1 MLRSARL
8 RLTAWLRAVGF
19 GDDPHVGVLAL
30 LLTAACLGLY
40 ALLRHNFYERADGV
54 LTSVDTA
61 TVSMLGHQLSES
73 GLDELAARDAVKTL
87 NFPEHTLAIFDAQG
101 DLLAEK
107 PVGST
112 VRIPPP
118 DAARLPD
125 GKILLYTASSLVNS
139 SDLRRVA
146 ALRVTLDPS
155 GRSYIVV
162 SSRSLTPLLG
172 ELNTDRM
179 ILLLAVP
186 GGLLIAGI
194 AAWFLVRITL
204 LPVAA
209 MSEQARRI
217 GAENLD
223 QRLPIGKADDEFS
236 QLAGTFNDLLS
247 RLSAAFTLQRQ
258 FVADA
263 SHELR
268 TPLSVIRTAAAVT
281 LQPAGRTEQEY
292 REALSVIEGQTQR
305 LTRMVDD
312 MFKLA
317 RADAGGLTLNLT
329 TFYLDEVVEEGL
341 RAIRVLAASKNI
353 TIRTQLQPES
363 LCEGDAGLL
372 RQMVVNLLDNAVKY
386 TPCSGTVD
394 VTLERDAN
402 QYMMRVKDN
411 GLGISAE
418 HRERVFHRFFRVDAA
433 YQRANPDNRHTGGA
447 GLGLSIA
454 LSIAETHRG
463 TLYLDD
469 TAGPG
474 SIFVARVPC
483 FQTSCSTAEKLLA
496 QG

>member
-8 RLTAWLRAVGF
+8 RLTAW
-19 GDDPHVGVLAL
+19 HVGVLAL
-30 LLTAACLGLY
+30 LLTSACLGLY
-40 ALLRHNFYERADGV
+40 TLLRHNYYDRADGV

-112 VRIPPP
+112 DRIPLP
-118 DAARLPD
+118 DAGHLTD
-125 GKILLYTASSLVNS
+125 GKISLYTARSLVNP

-172 ELNTDRM
+172 ELNTDRL
-179 ILLLAVP
+179 ILFLAVP

-223 QRLPIGKADDEFS
+223 QRLPVAKADDEFS

-281 LQPAGRTEQEY
+281 LQPAARTEQEY
-292 REALSVIEGQTQR
+292 REALGVIEGQAQR

-317 RADAGGLTLNLT
+317 RADAGGLTLDLT
-329 TFYLDEVVEEGL
+329 TFYLDEVVEEAVRTIG
-341 RAIRVLAASKNI
+341 VLAASKEI
-353 TIRTQLQPES
+353 AISTLIEDES
-363 LCEGDAGLL
+363 LCEGDSALL
-372 RQMVVNLLDNAVKY
+372 RQMLLNLLDNAVKY
-386 TPCSGTVD
+386 TPVGGAVD
-394 VTLERDAN
+394 VVLERVGD
-402 QYMMRVKDN
+402 QYVVRVKDN

-418 HRERVFHRFFRVDAA
+418 NRERVFHRFFRVDAA
-433 YQRANPDNRHTGGA
+433 YQRANLNNLHTSGA

-463 TLYLDD
+463 TLSLDEG
-469 TAGPG
+469 AERG
-474 SIFVARVPC
+474 SVFVARIPC
-483 FQTSCSTAEKLLA
+483 FQTVGSTAEKLLA
-496 QG
+496 HV

>member
-8 RLTAWLRAVGF
+8 RLTAW
-19 GDDPHVGVLAL
+19 HVGVLAL
-30 LLTAACLGLY
+30 LLTSACLGLY
-40 ALLRHNFYERADGV
+40 TLLRHNYYDRADGV

-112 VRIPPP
+112 DRIPLPT
-118 DAARLPD
+118 AAHLAD
-125 GKILLYTASSLVNS
+125 GKISLYTARSLVNP

-179 ILLLAVP
+179 ILLFAVP
-186 GGLLIAGI
+186 GGLLIAGL

-223 QRLPIGKADDEFS
+223 QRLPVAKTDDEFS

-281 LQPAGRTEQEY
+281 LQPATRSEQEY
-292 REALSVIEGQTQR
+292 REALNVIENQAQR
-305 LTRMVDD
+305 LTRMVDA

-317 RADAGGLTLNLT
+317 RADAGGLTLDLT
-329 TFYLDEVVEEGL
+329 TFYLDELLAEAVRTVE
-341 RAIRVLAASKNI
+341 ILAASKDI
-353 TIRTQLQPES
+353 SIHMDIAADS
-363 LCEGDAGLL
+363 LCQGDSDLL
-372 RQMVVNLLDNAVKY
+372 RQLFLNLLDNAVKY
-386 TPCSGTVD
+386 TPVGGSVE
-394 VTLERDAN
+394 VTLEPKGDQYVIAVRD
-402 QYMMRVKDN
+402 D
-411 GLGISAE
+411 GPGIATE
-418 HRERVFHRFFRVDAA
+418 HQHKVFQRFFRVDAA
-433 YQRANPDNRHTGGA
+433 YQRANIHNAHTSGA

-463 TLYLDD
+463 ALCLD
-469 TAGPG
+469 ASSKKG
-474 SIFVARVPC
+474 SVFITTIPRLQAPTVTTDKSA
-483 FQTSCSTAEKLLA
+483 S
-496 QG
+496 

>member
-1 MLRSARL
+1 MLKSARL
-8 RLTAWLRAVGF
+8 RLTAW
-19 GDDPHVGVLAL
+19 HVGVLAL
-30 LLTAACLGLY
+30 LLTSACLGLY
-40 ALLRHNFYERADGV
+40 TLLRHNSYERADSV
-54 LTSVDTA
+54 LASVDTA

-87 NFPEHTLAIFDAQG
+87 NFPEHTLAIFDAQR

-107 PVGST
+107 PVGSSERVPLQDPEHLT
-112 VRIPPP
+112 DR
-118 DAARLPD
+118 
-125 GKILLYTASSLVNS
+125 KISLYTARSLINP

-172 ELNTDRM
+172 ELNTDRT
-179 ILLLAVP
+179 ILFLAVP
-186 GGLLIAGI
+186 GGLLIAGV

-209 MSEQARRI
+209 MAEQARRI

-223 QRLPIGKADDEFS
+223 QRLPVAKADDEFS

-281 LQPAGRTEQEY
+281 LQPAARTEQEY
-292 REALSVIEGQTQR
+292 REALSLIEHQAQR

-317 RADAGGLTLNLT
+317 RADAGGLALELT
-329 TFYLDEVVEEGL
+329 TFYLDELLKEAVQT
-341 RAIRVLAASKNI
+341 IKILAASKEIEII
-353 TIRTQLQPES
+353 TAFEDDS
-363 LCEGDAGLL
+363 LCEGDAALL
-372 RQMVVNLLDNAVKY
+372 RQMYVNLLDNAVKY
-386 TPCSGTVD
+386 TPPGGAIQVW
-394 VTLERDAN
+394 LKREGE
-402 QYMMRVKDN
+402 QYVVRVKDD
-411 GLGISAE
+411 GVGISNE
-418 HRERVFHRFFRVDAA
+418 HRKLVFNRFFRVNSA
-433 YQRANPDNRHTGGA
+433 YQRANLTSLQTSGA

-463 TLYLDD
+463 TLYLNEEEER
-469 TAGPG
+469 G
-474 SIFVARVPC
+474 SMFVARVPC
-483 FQTSCSTAEKLLA
+483 FQTTGSMAEKSLA
-496 QG
+496 SA